1 MLDERGV
8 HSIYQR
14 FFLKQ
19 KGGSGGSLKKYLI
32 FFVALFGVM
41 FIVANMVY
49 ADTISSANITE
60 DILVKFKG
68 AAEHWAGV
76 IQSAAS
82 RLFWSLV
89 VISMVW
95 TFGLM
100 AIRKADLG
108 EFFAEF
114 TRFTIFTGF
123 FWWLLT
129 NAVTGMNIA
138 GTIISSLM
146 QLGAEAGGL
155 PSAKMGPSAVMDLG
169 FEILDITLSAAAR
182 LSWREFATSFTL
194 NTVAFIVL
202 IILALVAV
210 NILLLLISS
219 WFLLYG
225 GIFLLGFGGARWTS
239 DIAINYYKTVLGVA
253 IQLMAMILITALG
266 KQIMLDFR
274 SQIMAGDIGVKELAV
289 LLVASVILLF
299 LVNKIPP
306 LLAGIITG
314 ASIGGGGIGT
324 TAGVGALAAAAS
336 MTAAAVATGGAAL
349 AAGGAAAAGGGQA
362 LMTAFKQASSNVA
375 SGTDILSKLG
385 GSGGGGASSDNS
397 SGGSSG
403 STPFASAAGFSGNS
417 PDGGDSSGSF
427 GTSSK
432 GAGSGSSG
440 MAKAGRI
447 AADTT
452 ANLTKG
458 AAGVAKNKIMS
469 SISQTTGGKIASA
482 IKNQGSGAQEQQTEA
497 TPTFSENSISA
508 PDSKEVDAESEIAA
522 FRDRDTI

>member
-1 MLDERGV
+1 M
-8 HSIYQR
+8 
-14 FFLKQ
+14 
-19 KGGSGGSLKKYLI
+19 KKYFIL
-32 FFVALFGVM
+32 FAALFGIT
-41 FIVANMVY
+41 FIVANTVY

-60 DILVKFKG
+60 DILLKFKG
-68 AAEHWAGV
+68 AAEHWSGV

-95 TFGLM
+95 TFGMM
-100 AIRKADLG
+100 ALRKADLG

-155 PSAKMGPSAVMDLG
+155 SSTKMGPSAVMDLG

-225 GIFLLGFGGARWTS
+225 GIFLLGFGGARWTT
-239 DIAINYYKTVLGVA
+239 DIAINYYKTVLGLA
-253 IQLMAMILITALG
+253 LQLMAMILITAIG

-274 SQIMAGDIGVKELAV
+274 SQIMTGDISVKELAV
-289 LLVASVILLF
+289 FLVASVILLF

-314 ASIGGGGIGT
+314 ASIGGGGIGS

-336 MTAAAVATGGAAL
+336 MTAAAIATGGAAI
-349 AAGGAAAAGGGQA
+349 ASGAAATAGGGQA
-362 LMTAFKQASSNVA
+362 LMAAFSQANSNV
-375 SGTDILSKLG
+375 SQGKDILSSLG
-385 GSGGGGASSDNS
+385 GSGGGGTSGESNS
-397 SGGSSG
+397 SGSAEN
-403 STPFASAAGFSGNS
+403 TPFASAAGFSSSSGGGGS
-417 PDGGDSSGSF
+417 SGDGASGSSKASGSSGSS

-432 GAGSGSSG
+432 GAGGGSG

-447 AADTT
+447 AADAT

-458 AAGVAKNKIMS
+458 AAGVAKNKIMA

-482 IKNQGSGAQEQQTEA
+482 IKNQGSGTLEQTEA
-497 TPTFSENSISA
+497 SPTFNENSISA
-508 PDSKEVDAESEIAA
+508 SDSQELDAESEVAA